1 MDDFIS
7 VSFLIGCDFFR
18 SKININYQILFK
30 QKHQLMRIL

>member
-7 VSFLIGCDFFR
+7 VSFLIGFDFFT
-18 SKININYQILFK
+18 SKINITYQILFK